1 MVDTQRGIQN
11 SAFGIPDN
19 DYHTLALL
27 QSIKAYRQITQA
39 RDRESGLTSK
49 PAQGQGLGRKCDQP
63 NWWVQPEEGA
73 PPEFFDSLPVSVR
86 WCTWPTVLGFN
97 FASKC
102 WGHVMVQDVRAAHFE
117 DTLLSSLVLAE
128 DTKMLVRAFV
138 AQQGHSLFK
147 DVLAGKRGA
156 SVVLLHGPPG
166 VGKTLTAE
174 AMAENFHKPLYPVS
188 MGELG
193 ENSREVEER
202 LQVVLELCAAWDC
215 IVLIDGMHVLGG

>member
-1 MVDTQRGIQN
+1 MVDTHRGIQS

-39 RDRESGLTSK
+39 RERESNPSTHA
-49 PAQGQGLGRKCDQP
+49 AQGRKCDQP
-63 NWWVQPEEGA
+63 NWWVQSEAGA
-73 PPEFFDSLPVSVR
+73 APDFFDSLPASVR

-102 WGHVMVQDVRAAHFE
+102 WGHVLVEDVRPAHFE
-117 DTLLSSLVLAE
+117 DTLLTSLVLAE

-138 AQQGHSLFK
+138 AQQGQSSFK

-193 ENSREVEER
+193 ENSKEVEER

-215 IVLIDGMHVLGG
+215 IVLIDGSCL